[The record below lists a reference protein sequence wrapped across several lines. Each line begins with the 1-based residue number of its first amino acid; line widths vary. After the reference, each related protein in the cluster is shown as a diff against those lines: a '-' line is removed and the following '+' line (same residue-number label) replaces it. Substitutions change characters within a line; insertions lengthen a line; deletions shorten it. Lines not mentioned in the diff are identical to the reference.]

1 MIKNK
6 QGVCRVR
13 ADGIGGEEKDMKSGG
28 NKTLC
33 YGESVDLCM
42 SLVFTLA
49 GIGSLGQLFISFLLM
64 LNASFKTLVYDAGS
78 GTL

>member
-1 MIKNK
+1 
-6 QGVCRVR
+6 
-13 ADGIGGEEKDMKSGG
+13 MKSGG
-28 NKTLC
+28 NKIPG

-49 GIGSLGQLFISFLLM
+49 GIRSLGQLFIYALLM